1 MAHNS
6 HHLRHDHTEYI
17 EMPAPSFWPMVMAF
31 GLTMLLGGLVTH
43 YVVSIIGFIVLMRAA
58 VGWWRDVIPKELHE
72 HIPIRLPEE
81 WAAPVRTSGRS
92 IARLQVGVEHHRM
105 HYPEQV
111 HPYMAGVWGGLAGGV
126 VMAVLACGYGL
137 IFQHSIW
144 YPINLL
150 AAMAIPSIGDQSVA
164 GLRSFNAL
172 NFVVGLI
179 AHGIVSILVGVLYAV
194 TLPMFPRRAPLWA
207 GFIVP
212 LFWTALV
219 AGTLN
224 LTNPEL
230 NAHINWVSF
239 IICQLGFGLTAGFV
253 AAKTQRIDTMQH
265 LPFARRAGLEGQWEG
280 PDSDQSNSNKEGQ

>member
-6 HHLRHDHTEYI
+6 HRHDHVHTEYI

-31 GLTMLLGGLVTH
+31 GLTLLLAGMVTH
-43 YVVSIIGFIVLMRAA
+43 YAVSVVGLIILLRAA

-92 IARLQVGVEHHRM
+92 IAKLHVGVEHHRM

-111 HPYMAGVWGGLAGGV
+111 HPYIAGVWGGLAGGT

-137 IFQHSIW
+137 IFEHSLW

-150 AAMAIPSIGDQSVA
+150 AAMVIPSVADQSAA
-164 GLRSFNAL
+164 GLHHFSAVNL
-172 NFVVGLI
+172 GVGFI

-207 GFIVP
+207 GFIAP

-219 AGTLN
+219 AATLD
-224 LTNPEL
+224 LTNPAL
-230 NAHINWVSF
+230 NAHISWVSF
-239 IICQLGFGLTAGFV
+239 VICQLGFGLTAGFV
-253 AAKTQRIDTMQH
+253 AAKTQRIDTMQN
-265 LPFARRAGLEGQWEG
+265 LPFAQRAAIEGQWHKPE
-280 PDSDQSNSNKEGQ
+280 SDKEDR